1 MSKEDILLR
10 ETINPPL
17 TTKGSEFLYSDLD
30 ANWIEIYNQF
40 VLLSQSSQV
49 AVYSAAIEYSIDEYV
64 SYNSQSW
71 KMINGTPQTNITPG
85 TDPLTWL
92 SVYATDMVQ
101 APVIGGATI
110 LMKEIDITSAQ
121 LLTLNGIT
129 NIIELIPTPGAG
141 KYIDIIHATMNL
153 DFNTTYYQGTDT
165 LRLGYSDTG
174 VANSPALW
182 ELEQA
187 LRAEVSQIRR
197 FKKKFSTYS
206 ETQNYI
212 GIDNGVFLGAA
223 ASSPTLGDSDIKIN
237 LTYQILNA

>member
-49 AVYSAAIEYSIDEYV
+49 AAYSNLIEYSIDEYV
-64 SYNSQSW
+64 SYNSQLW
-71 KMINGTPQTNITPG
+71 RMINAIPQTNVTPG

-92 SVYATDMVQ
+92 AVYASDMVQ

-110 LMKEIDITSAQ
+110 LRKEINVSSAQ
-121 LLTLNGIT
+121 LLTLNGTTTLLEIL
-129 NIIELIPTPGAG
+129 ESPGAG
-141 KYIDIIHATMNL
+141 KYIDIIHSTMNL
-153 DFNTTYYQGTDT
+153 DFNSVYYQGSDT

-174 VANSPALW
+174 VAVSPAMW
-182 ELEQA
+182 ELDQA

-197 FKKKFSTYS
+197 FEKKFTTYS
-206 ETQNYI
+206 ETENYI
-212 GIDNGVFLGAA
+212 GIDKAIFLGAA
-223 ASSPTLGDSDIKIN
+223 GGSPTLGDSDIKIN
-237 LTYQILNA
+237 LTYQILEA